1 VDDEPPRQRVVVVM
15 GEEDESVPFAGV
27 LDVWKQ
33 WEASGGLAGGSRL
46 VSIPGGDHGLIGSV
60 DRIAELIRSV

>member
-1 VDDEPPRQRVVVVM
+1 M